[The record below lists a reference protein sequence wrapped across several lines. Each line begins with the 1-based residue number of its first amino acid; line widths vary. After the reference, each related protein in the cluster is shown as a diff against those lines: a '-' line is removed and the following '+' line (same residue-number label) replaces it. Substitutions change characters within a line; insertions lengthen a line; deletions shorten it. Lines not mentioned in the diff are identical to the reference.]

1 MLKFELSKQLFQEV
15 GEDEETDDIDIG
27 EGGQPDN
34 ESSNNKESDKDL
46 FAKLFDY
53 DHQQVETI
61 ASGDSQASKTLSRTS
76 LAQLEREITA
86 RAAAASPHTED
97 MEASEARET
106 REASPRLYRSLSEPQ
121 MVEAGLGGVAAAA
134 SQTDISAVG
143 EEKQDSGTR
152 ARRQLVPALRRG
164 PLRRCHSIHWDTAEP
179 GSNVRPGAA
188 KSVTFL
194 CDTEETESQR
204 YV

>member
-15 GEDEETDDIDIG
+15 GEDEETDNIDIG
-27 EGGQPDN
+27 DGGQPNN
-34 ESSNNKESDKDL
+34 ESSNNKETNKDL

-53 DHQQVETI
+53 DHHQVETI

-86 RAAAASPHTED
+86 RAAAVSPDTEGK
-97 MEASEARET
+97 
-106 REASPRLYRSLSEPQ
+106 EASPRLYRSLSEPQ

-143 EEKQDSGTR
+143 GDKQNSGTR

-164 PLRRCHSIHWDTAEP
+164 PLRRCHSIDWDRADQ
-179 GSNVRPGAA
+179 GSNSRPGAA

-194 CDTEETESQR
+194 CDTEETNSQR
-204 YV
+204 YNIR

>member
-27 EGGQPDN
+27 EGGKPDN

-53 DHQQVETI
+53 DHHQVETI

-86 RAAAASPHTED
+86 RAAAASPHTEQL
-97 MEASEARET
+97 ACSAPRSVIYSILQRTFVHLT
-106 REASPRLYRSLSEPQ
+106 R
-121 MVEAGLGGVAAAA
+121 
-134 SQTDISAVG
+134 VG
-143 EEKQDSGTR
+143 KVMAT
-152 ARRQLVPALRRG
+152 L
-164 PLRRCHSIHWDTAEP
+164 
-179 GSNVRPGAA
+179 NVI
-188 KSVTFL
+188 
-194 CDTEETESQR
+194 
-204 YV
+204 

>member
-86 RAAAASPHTED
+86 RAAAASPHTE
-97 MEASEARET
+97 AREG
-106 REASPRLYRSLSEPQ
+106 SPRLYRSLSEPQ

-143 EEKQDSGTR
+143 EDKQDSGTR

>member
-53 DHQQVETI
+53 DHHQVETI

-86 RAAAASPHTED
+86 RAAAASPHTE
-97 MEASEARET
+97 AREAREA

-121 MVEAGLGGVAAAA
+121 MAEAGLGGVAAAA

>member
-15 GEDEETDDIDIG
+15 GEDEETDNIDIG
-27 EGGQPDN
+27 DGGQPNN
-34 ESSNNKESDKDL
+34 ESSNNKETNKDL

-53 DHQQVETI
+53 DHHQVETI

-86 RAAAASPHTED
+86 RAAAVSPDTE
-97 MEASEARET
+97 AK
-106 REASPRLYRSLSEPQ
+106 EASPRLYRSLSEPQ

-143 EEKQDSGTR
+143 GDKQNSGTR
-152 ARRQLVPALRRG
+152 ARRQLVAALRRG
-164 PLRRCHSIHWDTAEP
+164 PLRRCHSIDWDRADQ
-179 GSNVRPGAA
+179 GSNSRQGAA

-194 CDTEETESQR
+194 CDTEETNSQR
-204 YV
+204 YNIR

>member
-15 GEDEETDDIDIG
+15 GEDEETDNIDIG
-27 EGGQPDN
+27 DGGQPNN
-34 ESSNNKESDKDL
+34 ESSNNKETNKDL

-53 DHQQVETI
+53 DHHQVETI

-86 RAAAASPHTED
+86 RAAAVSPDTE
-97 MEASEARET
+97 AK
-106 REASPRLYRSLSEPQ
+106 EASPRLYRSLSEPQ

-143 EEKQDSGTR
+143 GDKQNSGTR

-164 PLRRCHSIHWDTAEP
+164 PLRRCHSIDWDRADQ
-179 GSNVRPGAA
+179 GSNTRQGAA

-194 CDTEETESQR
+194 CDTEETNSQR
-204 YV
+204 YNIR

>member
-53 DHQQVETI
+53 DHHQVETI

-86 RAAAASPHTED
+86 RAAAASPHTE
-97 MEASEARET
+97 AREA

-121 MVEAGLGGVAAAA
+121 MAEAGLGGVAAAA

-143 EEKQDSGTR
+143 EDKQDSGTR

-164 PLRRCHSIHWDTAEP
+164 PLRRCHSIDWDRAEQ